1 MDASYCLC
9 VLLFGKQIH
18 EPISLQGDTFLWFYP
33 VFLSSCSVML
43 SRCASRGTRAV
54 PAPWN
59 WVLIGLL
66 VGIPILTLAI
76 WWWGS
81 ISLLWG
87 LARFL
92 GWIGF
97 IWRAGLV
104 KSLVGFVVVFLVVWR
119 LFSLDAWLH
128 LPKNW
133 FNPWIILASYLAVC
147 ILIWL
152 LVSMWKA
159 RRQLVVEEF
168 KNYAGDD
175 LHANVSGLAMLLVVR
190 LGQLHDLYRAV
201 DEQRAIPT
209 SALQR
214 EGIDAAI
221 GVENVGADLKGAVS
235 SQSTLSLGPL
245 SIPVGML

>member
-1 MDASYCLC
+1 LTLAERFSALDSLMED
-9 VLLFGKQIH
+9 FGREPAIH
-18 EPISLQGDTFLWFYP
+18 TQNLTCTFANFKLSITHFLTSK
-33 VFLSSCSVML
+33 LSSTPRLYVEKSSLKYFALFTRGGPIMNGLHDTL
-43 SRCASRGTRAV
+43 SKLASWLLELTRAV

-190 LGQLHDLYRAV
+190 LGQLHDL
-201 DEQRAIPT
+201 
-209 SALQR
+209 
-214 EGIDAAI
+214 
-221 GVENVGADLKGAVS
+221 
-235 SQSTLSLGPL
+235 
-245 SIPVGML
+245 